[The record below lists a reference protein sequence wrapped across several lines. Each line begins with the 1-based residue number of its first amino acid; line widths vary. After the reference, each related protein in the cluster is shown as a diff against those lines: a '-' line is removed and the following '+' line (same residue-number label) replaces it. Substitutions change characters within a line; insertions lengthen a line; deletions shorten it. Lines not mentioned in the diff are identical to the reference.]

1 MLETP
6 NPTLSADIRLRSR
19 AELTRNEVSDETIVF
34 NRPLVISCLA
44 FPDNRLMVSTVHTT
58 DGGPR
63 TWIYGILGQRP
74 DIHQRTI
81 HVYKARGTH
90 SSSETTALDCCY
102 LRRLIFDYG
111 SGELHG
117 EQPDRQSYSVSHRFR
132 LFQTVQR

>member
-6 NPTLSADIRLRSR
+6 NPALSADIPLRLC
-19 AELTRNEVSDETIVF
+19 APLTRNEVSDETIVF
-34 NRPLVISCLA
+34 SRPLVISCLA

-74 DIHQRTI
+74 DVHQRTI
-81 HVYKARGTH
+81 HVYKATSTY
-90 SSSETTALDCCY
+90 SSSETAALNCCY
-102 LRRLIFDYG
+102 LRRLIFEYG
-111 SGELHG
+111 SNELHD
-117 EQPDRQSYSVSHRFR
+117 EKPDRQSYSVSDRFG